1 MDFIK
6 ENGEL
11 DLAKV
16 DARNYTDFHGLFIEE
31 MDPHLARLMLNDT
44 TTIDHPVMET
54 IQNEVNQSI
63 IRPKLDAD
71 GKPVVITF
79 PRFSEESKSLLKTR
93 IDRLDHEGR
102 YNIYYSQRSR
112 RGKKVGRFYSNDNL
126 GLTCLAR
133 NMRNTI
139 YQYKNW
145 IDLDFRASHPSLY
158 IQIGKKLRVPTPK
171 LKEWVQDKTPIV
183 KMLSEYHTPKGCT
196 PLLKDHIKKLVN
208 SAIYGGGIVT
218 WAEELQSGDLKKN
231 KRPVAISHASN
242 NTDGHPWYHEL
253 KKELK
258 TLCDKLV
265 QVNQALIQ
273 RVQKPDVSDPW
284 KHEGTMISYYLGIL
298 ENECLYHAYQFGVQR
313 NLIQPR
319 KCNLAYDGF
328 TIPPPPPHINIQE
341 ELHLITTTFS
351 RKLA

>member
-1 MDFIK
+1 
-6 ENGEL
+6 
-11 DLAKV
+11 
-16 DARNYTDFHGLFIEE
+16 
-31 MDPHLARLMLNDT
+31 
-44 TTIDHPVMET
+44 
-54 IQNEVNQSI
+54 
-63 IRPKLDAD
+63 
-71 GKPVVITF
+71 
-79 PRFSEESKSLLKTR
+79 
-93 IDRLDHEGR
+93 
-102 YNIYYSQRSR
+102 
-112 RGKKVGRFYSNDNL
+112 
-126 GLTCLAR
+126 
-133 NMRNTI
+133 MRNTI

-171 LKEWVQDKTPIV
+171 LKEWVQNKTPIV

-196 PLLKDHIKKLVN
+196 PLLKEHIKKLVN

-242 NTDGHPWYHEL
+242 NTGGHPWYHEL

-284 KHEGTMISYYLGIL
+284 KHEGTM
-298 ENECLYHAYQFGVQR
+298 
-313 NLIQPR
+313 
-319 KCNLAYDGF
+319 
-328 TIPPPPPHINIQE
+328 
-341 ELHLITTTFS
+341 
-351 RKLA
+351 